1 MKYLIGIAAVVIIII
16 AVSPTPSEAQKQ
28 GARMTWRQCAALAVE
43 RGERPGRPHY
53 RRFIRECRRGL
64 IPA

>member
-1 MKYLIGIAAVVIIII
+1 MKYLIGIVTVVIII
-16 AVSPTPSEAQKQ
+16 AVSPTPSEAQKK
-28 GARMTWRQCAALAVE
+28 GMTGRQCAALAVQ
-43 RGERPGRPHY
+43 RGERPGRPHD